1 MARGW
6 SLEKAVKMEEELFG
20 VNDYQG
26 LPGEKSYVTLTGK
39 VPVLVSAPH
48 SVKHTRRSNTVPKEE
63 DEYTGTLV
71 RLLHELTS
79 CHAIYA
85 ASSDLDANFYDDCPY
100 KAGLG
105 ELVIKS
111 NIKLVLDLHGAS
123 LWRDFAIDIGTC
135 KGKSFLDK
143 PHFLSLLQD
152 ALADEGIGDVH
163 IEDTFSA
170 CGQATVTRFV
180 SQELG
185 VPALQLEINKRYRD
199 PENHPE
205 EFKSLVEAL
214 RKYILEL
221 AARL

>member
-111 NIKLVLDLHGAS
+111 NIKLVLDLHG
-123 LWRDFAIDIGTC
+123 
-135 KGKSFLDK
+135 
-143 PHFLSLLQD
+143 
-152 ALADEGIGDVH
+152 
-163 IEDTFSA
+163 
-170 CGQATVTRFV
+170 
-180 SQELG
+180 
-185 VPALQLEINKRYRD
+185 
-199 PENHPE
+199 
-205 EFKSLVEAL
+205 
-214 RKYILEL
+214 
-221 AARL
+221 